1 MAKTTGAASSRTWV
15 TNVAIL
21 VVPEARDLSFVPESR
36 EADTVLEAR
45 EADTVPEAREAD
57 TVPALSSTH
66 PAGDDSPSV
75 IGPGSARPTLRRH
88 SMAPQTRVADTARS
102 SPRSRATSSARANC
116 SAPG

>member
-15 TNVAIL
+15 TNVAML
-21 VVPEARDLSFVPESR
+21 VVPEARDLSFVPEARDSSF
-36 EADTVLEAR
+36 VPEAR

-75 IGPGSARPTLRRH
+75 IGPASARPTLRRH
-88 SMAPQTRVADTARS
+88 SMAPQRASRT
-102 SPRSRATSSARANC
+102 PRDPRRAPAPRAQR
-116 SAPG
+116 GRT

>member
-21 VVPEARDLSFVPESR
+21 VVPEARDLSFVPEVRDSSFVPEAR
-36 EADTVLEAR
+36 EADTVPEAR

-75 IGPGSARPTLRRH
+75 IGPASARPTLRRH

-102 SPRSRATSSARANC
+102 SPRSR
-116 SAPG
+116 